1 MLPPR
6 GAARPYLSTTSDLY
20 ISSNCGG
27 PIPACTELGALSS
40 PSQKE
45 GSGAGYVRRA
55 TNDTQ
60 ENKHAPHRIPC
71 QSHCSP
77 NPSARREAASSAK
90 LTYRG
95 LFIRVPAYS
104 AASARRRT
112 AHQEGMSRPSA
123 PQSDHKWSLTRF
135 VDADAFTRMCLCQN
149 SSLRRVGLKVRRAR
163 STRCMQVA
171 STLCN

>member
-6 GAARPYLSTTSDLY
+6 VATRPSLSTTSGLH
-20 ISSNCGG
+20 ISFNRGG
-27 PIPACTELGALSS
+27 PILARTELGALSP
-40 PSQKE
+40 PSRPGVWATYGEQ
-45 GSGAGYVRRA
+45 RRA
-55 TNDTQ
+55 TNDMQ
-60 ENKHAPHRIPC
+60 ENKHASRWILC
-71 QSHCSP
+71 QGHCSP

-135 VDADAFTRMCLCQN
+135 VDADAFTRMCLCQI
-149 SSLRRVGLKVRRAR
+149 SSL
-163 STRCMQVA
+163 
-171 STLCN
+171 